1 MPYSFVMIL
10 EIVGTVAFAA
20 SGAMTALK
28 KEMDIF
34 GVAVLGLLTAVG
46 GGIIRDIILGCNPPA
61 AFTDPIY
68 SVIAVVTSI
77 IIFMPSVRRF
87 LKKRPS
93 VYEISMLIM
102 DSIGLGVF
110 TVVGIQTAK
119 TALTSAGTF
128 LLIFVGIITG
138 VGGGL
143 LRDICA
149 GNTPY
154 IFTKHFYACASA
166 VGSILFATL
175 WNTAG
180 ESIAAAVGTVSVI
193 VLRLLA
199 ARFKWS
205 LPKSKL

>member
-1 MPYSFVMIL
+1 MPYSFVMVL

-46 GGIIRDIILGCNPPA
+46 GGIMRDVILGITPPT

-68 SVIAVVTSI
+68 SLIAVVTSI
-77 IIFMPSVRRF
+77 VIFLPSVRRL
-87 LKKRPS
+87 LKKGPR
-93 VYEISMLIM
+93 VYETVMLIM
-102 DSIGLGVF
+102 DSVGLGVF

-119 TALTSAGTF
+119 TAVPDAGTF

-143 LRDICA
+143 LRDVCA

-166 VGSILFATL
+166 VGSILCVAL
-175 WNTAG
+175 WNKVG
-180 ESIAAAVGTVSVI
+180 ESAATSAGTVSVI
-193 VLRLLA
+193 LLRFLA
-199 ARFKWS
+199 AHFKWS
-205 LPKSKL
+205 LPKPKL

>member
-1 MPYSFVMIL
+1 MPYSFVMVL

-46 GGIIRDIILGCNPPA
+46 GGIIRDIILGCTPPT

-77 IIFMPSVRRF
+77 VIFLPQVRRF
-87 LKKRPS
+87 LKKRPR

-102 DSIGLGVF
+102 DSVGLGVF

-119 TALTSAGTF
+119 TAVPNSGTF

-138 VGGGL
+138 VGGGF

-166 VGSILFATL
+166 VGSILCVTL
-175 WNTAG
+175 WDTAG

-193 VLRLLA
+193 VLRFLA

>member
-77 IIFMPSVRRF
+77 IIFF
-87 LKKRPS
+87 L
-93 VYEISMLIM
+93 
-102 DSIGLGVF
+102 
-110 TVVGIQTAK
+110 
-119 TALTSAGTF
+119 
-128 LLIFVGIITG
+128 
-138 VGGGL
+138 
-143 LRDICA
+143 
-149 GNTPY
+149 
-154 IFTKHFYACASA
+154 
-166 VGSILFATL
+166 IL
-175 WNTAG
+175 
-180 ESIAAAVGTVSVI
+180 
-193 VLRLLA
+193 
-199 ARFKWS
+199 
-205 LPKSKL
+205 